1 MNGNHDILHQLS
13 DLLRGPLSSL
23 LLRGIP
29 VHARSAPGRLDV
41 LGGLARQAGGTLAQ
55 MALPRRAAAAVQRRQ
70 DGRLVVH
77 HCDVTPPIG
86 DPDYVG
92 SWSDLLSHPAG
103 DTTGSV
109 GVCIG
114 AKPWLG
120 LPAEYDWVTSILAA
134 LQLFH
139 QAYPADFGLGGG
151 VGDSERGDPGG
162 MTVILRSDVPLGA
175 SQANTAA
182 QVTALLLALAD
193 AAGMKVDTGGKAGG
207 KAGEVKLDDLAQQV
221 AAAVNC
227 LRPEHGQVIDALTC
241 LQAQTPP
248 PAHLLRFT
256 AQGNQLVGQI
266 KLPRDLKIV
275 ALDTGIHYTAASAT
289 VEALRLAGAMGL
301 RIIETVY
308 RDLGQRHTP
317 LHGHLANLSPVLYRQ
332 YFRALLPRRLRGQD
346 FLRTYGD
353 LAVGIGGGA
362 IIPTQLYHV
371 RAAVDHL
378 LTEHDHAENFL
389 QAMEEL
395 ADPASRHRL
404 SREEREKIHR
414 RAGRLMVASHHSYRL
429 RVELS
434 CREADWLVDHLMAG
448 GDSAVD
454 HLGESAGELD
464 QPATP
469 ASVAGG
475 GGGPDQGIYGARIT
489 GAGGG
494 GTVAVLMRTTH
505 QATDVLL
512 ESLTA
517 YHKITGLQLHVQEAG
532 GPGSGGAWLSAGRE
546 IGVD

>member
-1 MNGNHDILHQLS
+1 MGMTGNHDILTHLS

-23 LLRGIP
+23 LLQGLP

-41 LGGLARQAGGTLAQ
+41 LGGLAWQAGGTLAQ
-55 MALPRRAAAAVQRRQ
+55 MALPRRAAAAVQRRN
-70 DGRLVVH
+70 DGRLVLH
-77 HCDVTPPIG
+77 HCDITPPIG
-86 DPDYVG
+86 EPEYACAWSELIG
-92 SWSDLLSHPAG
+92 NGNGGEKGAKSWSDLS
-103 DTTGSV
+103 
-109 GVCIG
+109 
-114 AKPWLG
+114 
-120 LPAEYDWVTSILAA
+120 AEYDWAASILAA
-134 LQLFH
+134 VQRFC
-139 QAYPADFGLGGG
+139 QAHPEAFG
-151 VGDSERGDPGG
+151 PGG
-162 MTVILRSDVPLGA
+162 PPHLGTGSAGGLTIILRSDVPLGA
-175 SQANTAA
+175 GQANTAA
-182 QVTALLLALAD
+182 QVTAVLLALAD
-193 AAGMKVDTGGKAGG
+193 ATGGGG
-207 KAGEVKLDDLAQQV
+207 VKLEIDDLAHQV

-227 LRPEHGQVIDALTC
+227 LRPEHGQVVDALTC
-241 LQAQTPP
+241 LQAKEPP

-256 AQGNQLVGQI
+256 AQGHQLVGQI
-266 KLPRDLKIV
+266 KMPRDLKIV

-301 RIIETVY
+301 RIIETIY

-346 FLRTYGD
+346 FLRTYGE
-353 LAVGIGGGA
+353 LPAGVGGVIVPA
-362 IIPTQLYHV
+362 YLYHV

-378 LTEHDHAENFL
+378 ITEHDHAENFL

-395 ADPASRHRL
+395 ADPAHRHKL
-404 SREEREKIHR
+404 AGEEREKIQR
-414 RAGRLMVASHHSYRL
+414 RAGRLLVASHHSYRL

-448 GDSAVD
+448 GGNEDLGDSETGMGGMIA
-454 HLGESAGELD
+454 ESAGG
-464 QPATP
+464 A
-469 ASVAGG
+469 

-494 GTVAVLMRTTH
+494 GTVAVLMRTTP

-517 YHKITGLQLHVQEAG
+517 YQKITGLQLHVQEAG

-546 IGVD
+546 IRVG